1 MMAGQPEGQGMRLA
15 GMRTVLLPD
24 DPRFPAALR
33 TIPRPPKRLYVLG
46 DPEALTEGLAVVGAR
61 KATPYG
67 TGAAKRFARLAA
79 ERGIAVISG
88 GARGCDAAAHEA
100 ALSAGAPTVVF
111 LGGGCDEPYP
121 KSNVDLFRRIVK
133 GGGVVASEFPWHYPP
148 KPFMFRKRNRLIAGL
163 ARATLIVE
171 AGLPSGTFSTAD
183 EALAANKDVLAVP
196 GSIFSAT
203 SAGSNMLLA
212 QGAMP
217 IVSKEVFDSA
227 IMSLFP
233 EIVGGGYGAE
243 QLALFAGDGADAGVD
258 DPILSALAADPM
270 RLEEI
275 IALFADGDDPMAAAT
290 RVMAHVSLLE
300 GAGALTRFPDGRFGA
315 VG

>member
-1 MMAGQPEGQGMRLA
+1 MEERFRIDG
-15 GMRTVLLPD
+15 
-24 DPRFPAALR
+24 PRFEIARGTKDYPDVFEAV
-33 TIPRPPKRLYVLG
+33 PEPPERLYVIG
-46 DPEALTEGLAVVGAR
+46 DPSALKEGLAVVGAR

-67 TGAAKRFARLAA
+67 LNATKMLAGRAA
-79 ERGIAVISG
+79 ELGVVVISG

-100 ALSAGAPTVVF
+100 ALAAGGQTVAF

-133 GGGVVASEFPWHYPP
+133 GGGAVASEFPWHYPP

-217 IVSKEVFDSA
+217 VVSKEVFDSA

-243 QLALFAGDGADAGVD
+243 QLALFRGRWGRCGGRRPYSLGACGRPYASRRDYC
-258 DPILSALAADPM
+258 PI
-270 RLEEI
+270 R
-275 IALFADGDDPMAAAT
+275 
-290 RVMAHVSLLE
+290 
-300 GAGALTRFPDGRFGA
+300 
-315 VG
+315 

>member
-1 MMAGQPEGQGMRLA
+1 MCEDRYKILG
-15 GMRTVLLPD
+15 
-24 DPRFPAALR
+24 PRFEISRGCDGYPAAFEDIPEPPR
-33 TIPRPPKRLYVLG
+33 TLYVIG
-46 DPEALTEGLAVVGAR
+46 NPSALREGLAVVGAR

-67 TGAAKRFARLAA
+67 INATKMLAGRAA
-79 ERGIAVISG
+79 ELGVTIVSG

-100 ALSAGAPTVVF
+100 AIDAGGTTVAF

-121 KSNVDLFRRIVK
+121 KSNVALFRRIVAQ
-133 GGGVVASEFPWHYPP
+133 GGAVASEYPWHTEP

-183 EALAANKDVLAVP
+183 EALAANKDVMAVP
-196 GSIFSAT
+196 GSIFSPN
-203 SAGSNMLLA
+203 SAGANALLA

-217 IVSKEVFDSA
+217 ITGKKALDGA
-227 IMSLFP
+227 LMSMFP
-233 EIVGGGYGAE
+233 EIVGGGHGAE
-243 QLALFAGDGADAGVD
+243 QLALFAGDGADSSLD
-258 DPILSALAADPM
+258 DPLLAALVADPM
-270 RLEEI
+270 RLEEL
-275 IALFADGDDPMAAAT
+275 IALFGDGNDPMAAAT

-300 GAGALTRFPDGRFGA
+300 GAGAVTRFPDGRYGA

>member
-1 MMAGQPEGQGMRLA
+1 MEERFRIDG
-15 GMRTVLLPD
+15 
-24 DPRFPAALR
+24 PRFEIARGTKDYPDAFEAV
-33 TIPRPPKRLYVLG
+33 PEPPERLYVIG
-46 DPEALTEGLAVVGAR
+46 DPSALKEGLAVVGAR

-67 TGAAKRFARLAA
+67 LNATKMLAGRAA
-79 ERGIAVISG
+79 ELGVVVISG
-88 GARGCDAAAHEA
+88 GAR
-100 ALSAGAPTVVF
+100 
-111 LGGGCDEPYP
+111 GCDEPYP

-133 GGGVVASEFPWHYPP
+133 GGGAVASEFPWHYPP

-183 EALAANKDVLAVP
+183 EALVANKDVLAVP

-217 IVSKEVFDSA
+217 IVSKVVFDSA

>member
-1 MMAGQPEGQGMRLA
+1 MEERFRIDG
-15 GMRTVLLPD
+15 
-24 DPRFPAALR
+24 PRFEIARGTKDYPDVFEAV
-33 TIPRPPKRLYVLG
+33 PEPPERLYVIG
-46 DPEALTEGLAVVGAR
+46 DPSALKEGLAVVGAR

-67 TGAAKRFARLAA
+67 LNATKMLAGRAA
-79 ERGIAVISG
+79 ELGVVVISG

-100 ALSAGAPTVVF
+100 ALAAGGQTVAF

-121 KSNVDLFRRIVK
+121 KSNVELFRRIVK
-133 GGGVVASEFPWHYPP
+133 GGGAVASEFPWHYPP

-300 GAGALTRFPDGRFGA
+300 GASALTRFPDGRFGA

>member
-1 MMAGQPEGQGMRLA
+1 MEERFRIDG
-15 GMRTVLLPD
+15 
-24 DPRFPAALR
+24 PRFEIARGTKDYPDVFEAV
-33 TIPRPPKRLYVLG
+33 PEPPERLYVIG
-46 DPEALTEGLAVVGAR
+46 DPSALKEGLAVVGAR

-67 TGAAKRFARLAA
+67 LNATKMLAGRAA
-79 ERGIAVISG
+79 ELGVVVISG

-100 ALSAGAPTVVF
+100 ALAAGGQTVAF

-121 KSNVDLFRRIVK
+121 KSNVDAFRRIVK

-148 KPFMFRKRNRLIAGL
+148 KPFMFRKRNRLMRGWRVRRLSWRRGFPAVHSL
-163 ARATLIVE
+163 RPTRP
-171 AGLPSGTFSTAD
+171 LPPIKTCF
-183 EALAANKDVLAVP
+183 AVP
-196 GSIFSAT
+196 GSIFFRHIGGLEYVAC
-203 SAGSNMLLA
+203 A
-212 QGAMP
+212 
-217 IVSKEVFDSA
+217 
-227 IMSLFP
+227 
-233 EIVGGGYGAE
+233 GGYAHRE
-243 QLALFAGDGADAGVD
+243 QGSVRFGDYVVVSRKSWEAGMAPNSWRCSRAMGPMRGRR
-258 DPILSALAADPM
+258 PYSLGPCGRPM

>member
-1 MMAGQPEGQGMRLA
+1 MEERFRIDG
-15 GMRTVLLPD
+15 
-24 DPRFPAALR
+24 PRFEIARGTKDYPDVFEAV
-33 TIPRPPKRLYVLG
+33 PEPPERLYVIG
-46 DPEALTEGLAVVGAR
+46 DPSALKEGLAVVGAR

-67 TGAAKRFARLAA
+67 LNATKMLAGRAA
-79 ERGIAVISG
+79 ELGVVVISG

-100 ALSAGAPTVVF
+100 ALAAGGQTVAF

-203 SAGSNMLLA
+203 SAGHRE
-212 QGAMP
+212 QGS
-217 IVSKEVFDSA
+217 V
-227 IMSLFP
+227 
-233 EIVGGGYGAE
+233 
-243 QLALFAGDGADAGVD
+243 
-258 DPILSALAADPM
+258 
-270 RLEEI
+270 
-275 IALFADGDDPMAAAT
+275 
-290 RVMAHVSLLE
+290 
-300 GAGALTRFPDGRFGA
+300 RFGDYVVVSGNRGRRVWRRT
-315 VG
+315 VGVVRGRWGRCGGRRPYSLGPCGRPYASRRDYCPIR